1 VCASYNHKIK
11 GKKTVKLFRART
23 TGIPVF
29 KKPTPLSKE
38 EEKEK
43 QFHYFFQDTRKNLTR
58 HHKTQMLF
66 PSIGKIGESLNR
78 LAAKGEK
85 ERKKEEKLLG
95 YFDEA
100 FARQT
105 TIITSAVN
113 FFFQIKIKRGTTV

>member
-1 VCASYNHKIK
+1 M
-11 GKKTVKLFRART
+11 
-23 TGIPVF
+23 F
-29 KKPTPLSKE
+29 KKPTPSQKKKK
-38 EEKEK
+38 KEK

-78 LAAKGEK
+78 LAAKG
-85 ERKKEEKLLG
+85 KKKKKEKLLG

-113 FFFQIKIKRGTTV
+113 FFFQIKIKKGD

>member
-1 VCASYNHKIK
+1 MCASYNHKIK

-78 LAAKGEK
+78 LAARGKKEK
-85 ERKKEEKLLG
+85 ELLG

-113 FFFQIKIKRGTTV
+113 FFFQIKIKRATTV